1 MFKRKGE
8 GMEEWGA
15 EGVEEIY
22 QGSIHVVAYR
32 FLTFLFLIV
41 DIYLRWRSLD
51 SVFLSLDRLSW
62 EVSFELM

>member
-41 DIYLRWRSLD
+41 DIYLR
-51 SVFLSLDRLSW
+51 
-62 EVSFELM
+62 